1 MEISR
6 CNAKSI
12 CHAARPHN
20 DIAAKIA
27 LSSGR
32 RGERGGVETLALRIL
47 VPVKIQRLARHH
59 VRMNV
64 RNLVIQIRRKRG
76 TREKILLAVQVPN
89 NRAARATITR

>member
-1 MEISR
+1 
-6 CNAKSI
+6 
-12 CHAARPHN
+12 
-20 DIAAKIA
+20 
-27 LSSGR
+27 
-32 RGERGGVETLALRIL
+32 